1 MQSKVFFHTAYV
13 ALGSNLGDKEA
24 NLRKALELLQER
36 GVEIVKTST
45 FISTEPYGVTDQPQF
60 LNGVCEVRTS
70 LVPLALLHTLLEIEQ
85 EMGRVRLR
93 HWGERNIDLD
103 LLLYEDVVMD
113 TPELKLP
120 HPDMQNRD
128 FVLLPLA
135 EIAPELVHPIL
146 QKSIEEL
153 SNLYISKR
161 AVIFSKCVAWYKRSK
176 VSKT

>member
-1 MQSKVFFHTAYV
+1 MQFNDGIHTAYV

-24 NLRKALELLQER
+24 NLRKALELLEER
-36 GVEIVKTST
+36 GVEVVKTSS
-45 FISTEPYGVTDQPQF
+45 FICTEPYGVTDQPQF

-161 AVIFSKCVAWYKRSK
+161 TVIFSK
-176 VSKT
+176 

>member
-1 MQSKVFFHTAYV
+1 MQSKVFFHTAYI

-24 NLRKALELLQER
+24 NLRKALELLEKR
-36 GVEIVKTST
+36 GVEVVRTSS
-45 FISTEPYGVTDQPQF
+45 FICTEPYGVTDQPQF
-60 LNGVCEVRTS
+60 LNAVGEVRTS
-70 LVPLALLHTLLEIEQ
+70 LEPLALLHTLLEIEQ

-128 FVLLPLA
+128 FVLLPLV
-135 EIAPELVHPIL
+135 EIAPELVHPTL
-146 QKSIEEL
+146 GKSIIEIKDKL
-153 SNLYISKR
+153 ICGN
-161 AVIFSKCVAWYKRSK
+161 
-176 VSKT
+176 